1 MNNSKARKKTS
12 SRLSNPRT
20 GRSNTEPRGV
30 RDVTHFGAMGD
41 GAADDTA
48 AIQAAFDAA
57 GRGDR
62 IVIPS
67 GEYVVSRRLRLSTN
81 DVVLQGYG
89 TLVPAEG
96 MEDYLIEIGK
106 GPRAS
111 VDFERDTIGLRMVVE
126 CLRVNG
132 LGRSRGVFFNGHYHS
147 SFSNV
152 NVMRTRNCAVKLHDV
167 RESSFNQLSI
177 NFCFSYTDEPLLDIA
192 FRFGAN
198 PDPYGGG
205 WQFPDGQ
212 TVDGQNNVRFFG
224 ANIVH
229 SMAKTFIDIGG
240 DTADSKYV
248 YFWPARSI
256 HFFGCQIHLPGPE
269 WFRSFGRE
277 PEGCENNQ
285 PWDVDGIRMV
295 ESQTLVR
302 IHNAFFITFSQCNFA
317 GALHEQDTSV
327 QLGDETG
334 PATDCTFMACRIRH
348 RLRAANARQI
358 KLIGCRLGPVGE
370 DQPELVSGPAAGEVT
385 IL

>member
-1 MNNSKARKKTS
+1 MNQSQARKKTFNS
-12 SRLSNPRT
+12 LPLSKADP
-20 GRSNTEPRGV
+20 SNAEPRDV
-30 RDVTHFGAMGD
+30 RDVTHFGAVGD
-41 GAADDTA
+41 GATDDTV

-67 GEYVVSRRLRLSTN
+67 GEYAVSRRLRLSVN

-89 TLVPAEG
+89 TLVPAKG

-106 GPRAS
+106 GPRTS

-192 FRFGAN
+192 FHFGAD
-198 PDPYGGG
+198 PDPFGGG
-205 WQFPDGQ
+205 WQFTDGQ
-212 TVDGQNNVRFFG
+212 TVDGQNIVCFFG
-224 ANIVH
+224 ATIVH
-229 SMAKTFIDIGG
+229 SMAKTFVDIGG
-240 DTADSKYV
+240 DTVNSKYI
-248 YFWPARSI
+248 YFWPARFI
-256 HFFGCQIHLPGPE
+256 HFTGCQFHLSPPQ
-269 WFRSFGRE
+269 WFRSYDRE
-277 PEGCENNQ
+277 SEGWENNQ
-285 PWDVDGIRMV
+285 PWDVDGIKMV
-295 ESQTLVR
+295 EVQTAVR
-302 IHNAFFITFSQCNFA
+302 IHNALGVTFSQCNFPGSPRKGDVA
-317 GALHEQDTSV
+317 V

-334 PATDCTFMACRIRH
+334 PAADCTFMACRIRH
-348 RLRAANARQI
+348 MPIKADNARQV
-358 KLIGCRLGPVGE
+358 KFIGCMLGSSDDE
-370 DQPELVSGPAAGEVT
+370 MKFSGRDAGEIV
-385 IL
+385 II